1 MKEVDML
8 EYGIKAIT
16 TNPTL
21 ITKAEE
27 VIRLVDSRNH
37 RTRAFVIPAIYE
49 EDLKDFFK
57 EIAYK
62 KWVHEKKEALKKE
75 KIEDTLPEELMEE
88 GWKNIGIYLDE
99 KR

>member
-1 MKEVDML
+1 ML

-21 ITKAEE
+21 ITKASE

-49 EDLKDFFK
+49 DLLKDFFK
-57 EIAYK
+57 
-62 KWVHEKKEALKKE
+62 
-75 KIEDTLPEELMEE
+75 KIE
-88 GWKNIGIYLDE
+88 YE
-99 KR
+99 K

>member
-1 MKEVDML
+1 ML

-21 ITKAEE
+21 ITKASE

-49 EDLKDFFK
+49 DVLRDFFK
-57 EIAYK
+57 KLEYK
-62 KWVHEKKEALKKE
+62 KWVEEKKKALEESNTQDAPSEALME
-75 KIEDTLPEELMEE
+75 KGWNTIE
-88 GWKNIGIYLDE
+88 GYLDD
-99 KR
+99 